1 MTVIDA
7 GLSYHMFENST
18 EPNEALRNILA
29 LREGLL
35 MEFITVDF
43 DKLID
48 RSASCLE
55 YPLQRSL
62 EDLADEEPF
71 NGSQMASR

>member
-1 MTVIDA
+1 
-7 GLSYHMFENST
+7 
-18 EPNEALRNILA
+18 
-29 LREGLL
+29 
-35 MEFITVDF
+35 MEFITVDV

-55 YPLQRSL
+55 CPLQRSL
-62 EDLADEEPF
+62 EDLVDEEPF

>member
-1 MTVIDA
+1 
-7 GLSYHMFENST
+7 
-18 EPNEALRNILA
+18 
-29 LREGLL
+29 
-35 MEFITVDF
+35 MEFITFDF

-62 EDLADEEPF
+62 EDLFDEEPS